1 MSKKAS
7 PVAIGIFTLVGLILA
22 AVAAVLFG
30 VGRYF
35 EQTHGILMYF
45 DKSVNGLQV
54 GSDVRFGGVRIG
66 RVNSIS
72 VLVDLDENRQVIP
85 VLVSLREKDLGLI
98 NTEAGGGIDFSSFQG
113 VNKAVKDGLRARM
126 KQQSLVT
133 GALYVEFDIV
143 PEEPGF
149 VFRPKQ
155 DPPYPVVPTVGTEF
169 DELIAGIADGIRTFN
184 SLDLD
189 GVIGDLRKAVVSATT
204 QIDQLNVKE
213 INDNLIGITADVRK
227 ITADDKLL
235 SAVEN
240 LDAALV
246 QIDQLATKANVG
258 IDPLLTELQ
267 AVIARTD
274 AGILRIEQATT
285 ELAQISSPR
294 APVVA
299 QMQEVL
305 RETQRASEALRSLTD
320 DLRRNPASLLRG
332 TAPPR

>member
-7 PVAIGIFTLVGLILA
+7 PTAIGIFTLVGLILA
-22 AVAAVLFG
+22 AVAALLFG
-30 VGRYF
+30 AGRYF
-35 EQTHGILMYF
+35 EQTHSILMYF

-66 RVNSIS
+66 RVSSIS

-85 VLVSLREKDLGLI
+85 VIVSLRERDLGLI
-98 NTEAGGGIDFSSFQG
+98 SAEAAGGIDFSTFEG
-113 VNKAVKDGLRARM
+113 VNKGVQAGLRARM

-133 GALYVEFDIV
+133 GALYIEFDII
-143 PEEPGF
+143 PDEAGF

-155 DPPYPVVPTVGTEF
+155 NTPYPVVPTVGTEF

-184 SLDLD
+184 ALDLD
-189 GVIGDLRKAVVSATT
+189 GVLSDLRKAVLSATK
-204 QIDQLNVKE
+204 QIDKLNMEE
-213 INDNLIGITADVRK
+213 INDNLVGITADVRK
-227 ITADDKLL
+227 ITADDKFLR
-235 SAVEN
+235 AVEN

-258 IDPLLTELQ
+258 IDPLLAELQ

-274 AGILRIEQATT
+274 AGLLRIEQATT
-285 ELAQISSPR
+285 DLAQLSSPR
-294 APVVA
+294 APVVG
-299 QMQEVL
+299 QMQDVL
-305 RETQRASEALRSLTD
+305 RETQRASEALRALTD
-320 DLRRNPASLLRG
+320 DLRRNPSSLLRG